1 MCTPDRK
8 TLQVFKEKK
17 NLSTA
22 TRRASLRCSDVSAYL
37 MRSIVLAP
45 ALHIRPHPSR
55 LYSQAQRHDG
65 PAQDEQA
72 DLLPGKHYTF
82 PWSSVHPQQVNDTR

>member
-1 MCTPDRK
+1 MDTY
-8 TLQVFKEKK
+8 
-17 NLSTA
+17 
-22 TRRASLRCSDVSAYL
+22 RACLRCSDVSAYF

-65 PAQDEQA
+65 PAQVEQV
-72 DLLPGKHYTF
+72 DLLSGEHHPF
-82 PWSSVHPQQVNDTR
+82 PWSSVHPQQVNKSR